1 MLKAN
6 DVAGQL
12 HRLSK
17 PHQQCTSC
25 FPIWQRQEKGPAG
38 ICAFMLLFCLIKIS
52 FILYFSFTLPL
63 SVLFPDPLKASPWPP
78 F

>member
-12 HRLSK
+12 HRLSQ
-17 PHQQCTSC
+17 PRPQCLLV
-25 FPIWQRQEKGPAG
+25 FQYGGGKKEDLLV
-38 ICAFMLLFCLIKIS
+38 FVLLFCLIKIY
-52 FILYFSFTLPL
+52 FTLYFAFTLTL
-63 SVLFPDPLKASPWPP
+63 SVLFPDPPTASPWPP